1 MQEVQKEMVEW
12 EMDRNMQNEVYKV
25 AQFLLRNVHLK
36 KLTLNLTTR
45 NFLLIRILFKR
56 ITNLKKDES

>member
-12 EMDRNMQNEVYKV
+12 EMDPYMQNEVYKV
-25 AQFLLRNVHLK
+25 AQFLLRNVNLK
-36 KLTLNLTTR
+36 KLTLNLTTMI
-45 NFLLIRILFKR
+45 FLLIRIFFKR

>member
-25 AQFLLRNVHLK
+25 AQFLLRNVNLK
-36 KLTLNLTTR
+36 KLTLNLTTMI
-45 NFLLIRILFKR
+45 FLLIRIYFKR
-56 ITNLKKDES
+56 ITNLKKDGS